1 MQIPIYENI
10 LKSND
15 YLAEEN
21 QHLFNRQRLF
31 VVGILGSPGAG
42 KTTLLEKSVAAL
54 KQMNL
59 RPAVLVGDLATSR
72 DAERIQQYDIPCA
85 QLTTGGACHL
95 EAQQV
100 NKALK
105 DFDLGQLDILFIENV
120 GNLVCP
126 TGFKLGEHI
135 RAVVFSVPEGDEK
148 VEKYPATFKKADCII
163 LNKIDYLNLQEFD
176 VEKPKR
182 EALALNPN
190 LVWLNCSCSTGEGI
204 DEWINYLKTS
214 RQNLL
219 NANS

>member
-1 MQIPIYENI
+1 MQVPIYENI

-21 QHLFNRQRLF
+21 QHLFNRERVF

-42 KTTLLEKSVAAL
+42 KTTLLEKTISAL
-54 KQMNL
+54 KNVNL

-72 DAERIQQYDIPCA
+72 DAERIQQHGIPCA

-105 DFDLGQLDILFIENV
+105 DFDLKTIDILFIENV

-135 RAVVFSVPEGDEK
+135 RTVVFSIPEGDEK
-148 VEKYPATFKKADCII
+148 VEKYPATFQKADCII
-163 LNKIDYLNLQEFD
+163 LNKIDYLKLQSFD

-182 EALALNPN
+182 EAYALNPN
-190 LVWLNCSCSTGEGI
+190 LVWINCSCATGEGI
-204 DEWINYLKTS
+204 EEWINYLKTA
-214 RQNLL
+214 REKRL
-219 NANS
+219 NENG